1 VAQSTLPGR
10 FGTCTRRTHLLRRL
24 EQSFLFVFTATIFF
38 AFPSLCV
45 GQQDPGNLDVSLFR
59 RINDGRSRILTDVVN
74 VNSDLVLP
82 IAIAAP
88 VGFMSYGILSKNE
101 YETDTGLLVGMS
113 EIVSFGLGH
122 GLKYVV
128 KRDRPYAALTNV
140 HYSGPEIGDPY
151 SFPSGHATD
160 AFALATSLS
169 LRYPKPAVYIPLHL
183 WALFVAYGRV
193 YQGVHYPSDV
203 LVGGMIGSG
212 TAVIVHLLED
222 EIIGLKTRLLG
233 KGGGDGSSR
242 GGISLRFVPLSGGG
256 VVQLTYN
263 LSLGSP

>member
-1 VAQSTLPGR
+1 MAETASPGW
-10 FGTCTRRTHLLRRL
+10 FCTYTKHPHLLRRSK
-24 EQSFLFVFTATIFF
+24 QFLFFLPAVAFFFTL
-38 AFPSLCV
+38 PSLCLS
-45 GQQDPGNLDVSLFR
+45 QQDPGNLDVSVFR
-59 RINDGRSRILTDVVN
+59 RINDGRSRILTDLVN

-88 VGFMSYGILSKNE
+88 VGFLSYGILSRNE
-101 YETDTGLLVGMS
+101 YETDTGLLVGVS
-113 EIVSFGLGH
+113 EVVSFGIGH

-128 KRDRPYAALTNV
+128 KRDRPYAALANV
-140 HYSGPEIGDPY
+140 HFSGPETGDPY

-160 AFALATSLS
+160 AFALATSVS

-203 LVGGMIGSG
+203 LVGGVIGSG
-212 TAVIVHLLED
+212 TAVLVHLFED
-222 EIIGLKTRLLG
+222 EIIGLKTRLFG
-233 KGGGDGSSR
+233 KGGRDGSSV

-256 VVQLTYN
+256 VVQLTYI
-263 LSLGSP
+263 LSPSSP